1 MGDEDRN
8 PVPYEQ
14 EREILKEYR
23 LAKDRKDS
31 ERVKQLRDELA
42 TFYVYYGESYKNS
55 DTPDPRSAKWCLKKA
70 LDLQSDHPVANYRYA
85 HLMYADEEYALAAYH
100 FKKAADG
107 SQEQCL
113 NDTQRLIAN
122 IFTVN
127 CGLLMAKHSLEEI
140 DEIEQLYS
148 GDPTDVADE
157 AKRED
162 FLSRMLVD
170 SEEMLSQHMYLKI
183 SPMGN
188 EYISK
193 ERYTVEKEDVRENEV
208 KICITPNYRVMLFEN
223 ARPQSISQTEFYV
236 AHTILMSAAYLESK
250 EIGEA
255 LEELEK
261 VIKPETIRKCL
272 SRMSTKVS
280 FWDSIVD
287 TKQKGNYSARRRRN
301 GVKYMLLCHSSVAVP

>member
-1 MGDEDRN
+1 MRDEDRN
-8 PVPYEQ
+8 LVPYEQ
-14 EREILKEYR
+14 ERELLRNFR
-23 LAKDRKDS
+23 LAKESKDFD
-31 ERVKQLRDELA
+31 RVKQLRDELV
-42 TFYVYYGESYKNS
+42 TFYVYYGESYKSS
-55 DTPDPRSAKWCLKKA
+55 DIPDPRSAKWCLKKA

-122 IFTVN
+122 IITVN

-140 DEIEQLYS
+140 DEIEQLYRNS
-148 GDPTDVADE
+148 PADAADG

-183 SPMGN
+183 SPAGS

-193 ERYTVEKEDVRENEV
+193 ERYTVEKEAVHENEV
-208 KICITPNYRVMLFEN
+208 KICITPSYRVMLFEN
-223 ARPQSISQTEFYV
+223 ARPQNISQTEFCV

-272 SRMSTKVS
+272 SRLSTNVS
-280 FWDSIVD
+280 FWDRIVD
-287 TKQKGNYSARRRRN
+287 TRQRGNYSARRRRN
-301 GVKYMLLCHSSVAVP
+301 GVKYMLLCHSSVVVP